1 MHKTHKTSWI
11 RVPGWLWANL
21 GNRRLDGMTMQ
32 KTHAWFVLEPKRSSN
47 VISTN
52 SIWEVSERTSDKW
65 QDGNVYPLQASDC
78 KESAPAHHRGSYVL
92 RDRCWKPWSYE
103 AMSPGCCIQRVE
115 SWWIVLGFAQEALN
129 SSKTAIQNDPNKN
142 EFMSRSVISVIRRFE
157 PLKEAQKEQQSC
169 RGMPTAKRLKLLA
182 SRFQYL
188 RRYLPAPQIHIICWQ

>member
-21 GNRRLDGMTMQ
+21 GNRRLDGVTMQ

-92 RDRCWKPWSYE
+92 RDSWKPWSYE
-103 AMSPGCCIQRVE
+103 ASPGCCIQRVE
-115 SWWIVLGFAQEALN
+115 SWWIVLGFADLLKKLLIAPKRQYGMTQTEMNLCLAPWFQSVAL
-129 SSKTAIQNDPNKN
+129 SLWRKLQ
-142 EFMSRSVISVIRRFE
+142 
-157 PLKEAQKEQQSC
+157 
-169 RGMPTAKRLKLLA
+169 GMPTAKRLKLLA